1 MKFDA
6 THQVKWNKF
15 THARRHFTL
24 RSNISHAKRIS
35 QIPQGI
41 YFVEKD
47 LCFVSK
53 HRSFSGGEGGIWT
66 LDTLLGY
73 TRFPIVRARPATR
86 LLHFYRNCGQPVYN
100 TLFVTVCQDLFSICL
115 RIYLSKIRLTL
126 WRKIVIILSH
136 YATVAQSVE
145 QLIRNQQVAGS
156 SPASSSKRRTS
167 KEVRLFMQ

>member
-1 MKFDA
+1 MKYWPCGKMWNNLLRKLWNLMLA
-6 THQVKWNKF
+6 HQVKWNKSPY
-15 THARRHFTL
+15 AAAYFTL

-47 LCFVSK
+47 RCFVSK

-86 LLHFYRNCGQPVYN
+86 LLHRSLSNQPVYIT
-100 TLFVTVCQDLFSICL
+100 TLLVLCQVLIC
-115 RIYLSKIRLTL
+115 
-126 WRKIVIILSH
+126 IIL
-136 YATVAQSVE
+136 QK
-145 QLIRNQQVAGS
+145 LF
-156 SPASSSKRRTS
+156 RRQKCYRGGWTLPENGDYTFL
-167 KEVRLFMQ
+167 KTMAVRLGR